1 MTIAPKSIGP
11 AVVAQSAAAAIYTSG
26 TNITT
31 VITRASVVN
40 ITAAG
45 ATLKLWVVRSGG
57 TNTNSNIVY
66 GASAAG
72 ETVSAGPSD
81 PVILNVLAGLVLNP
95 GDAIW
100 GLSDT
105 ASALNFTASG
115 WTQ

>member
-11 AVVAQSAAAAIYTSG
+11 AVVANGAAAAIYTSG
-26 TNITT
+26 ANQTT

-40 ITAAG
+40 ITSG
-45 ATLKLWVVRSGG
+45 GVTLKLWVVRSGG
-57 TNTNSNIVY
+57 TNTNADLVY

-81 PVILNVLAGLVLNP
+81 PVILNGLSGLVLNA